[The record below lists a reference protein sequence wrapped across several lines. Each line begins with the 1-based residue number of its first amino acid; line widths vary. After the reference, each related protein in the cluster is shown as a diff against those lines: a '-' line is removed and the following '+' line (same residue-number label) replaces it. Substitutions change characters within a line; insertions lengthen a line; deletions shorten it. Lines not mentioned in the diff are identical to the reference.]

1 VEKDGEQIRTVGGAR
16 TLKMKAKRKPL
27 GDIINRG
34 ALPSRT
40 SYGCKQCNVALCR
53 EGEEFHR
60 ILVSTPRINT
70 LSDWSLRR
78 GAPTKKNWGWGMGA
92 PRLSEPIRQGVY
104 SGGGNKYSDGVAILA
119 CF

>member
-1 VEKDGEQIRTVGGAR
+1 MSGKGWRADTDSGGR
-16 TLKMKAKRKPL
+16 PHSQDE
-27 GDIINRG
+27 G
-34 ALPSRT
+34 
-40 SYGCKQCNVALCR
+40 